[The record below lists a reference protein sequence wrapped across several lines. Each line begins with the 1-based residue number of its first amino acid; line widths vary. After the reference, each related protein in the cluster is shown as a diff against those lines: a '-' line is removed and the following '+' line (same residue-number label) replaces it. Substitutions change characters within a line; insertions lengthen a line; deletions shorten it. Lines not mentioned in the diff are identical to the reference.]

1 MENTDRRLA
10 LRTLLAVAAC
20 LSTLPAR
27 AQQAAPK
34 LIKIIAPVSNGAT
47 FDQAARVL
55 AHSLGKQLGSTVIV
69 ENRAGAGGTIGTRL
83 VVNAAPDGATLLLAG
98 QGMISIAPHVM
109 PNLGFDPIAGLV
121 PVAPVG
127 VMRALLVVAGDSP
140 IHSVADLV
148 QAGHVPG
155 GTINFGS
162 GGNGSG
168 SHLMGEMLN
177 ARLGTHF
184 QHVAYQ
190 GISPMVMALAAN
202 QVQLAFVG
210 AVDSM
215 QLIKSGKLRA
225 IACPMSVRDWQLPD
239 VPTLKELGYG
249 DDWLPYW
256 VALFAPRAVP
266 APVVAELRGA
276 MTAVLK
282 EPSTI
287 QALKDLGMIQDQRS
301 IEEFTPVIAQDSA
314 TASRLIKSINLKP

>member
-1 MENTDRRLA
+1 MNIDKRGA
-10 LRTLLAVAAC
+10 LRALLATAAW
-20 LSTLPAR
+20 LSTSGVQ
-27 AQQAAPK
+27 AQPAAPR

-55 AHSLGKQLGSTVIV
+55 AHSLGKQLGTTVIV
-69 ENRAGAGGTIGTRL
+69 ENRTGAGGTIGTRV
-83 VVNAAPDGATLLLAG
+83 VVNAPPDGATLLLAG

-121 PVAPVG
+121 PIVPVG
-127 VMRALLVVAGDSP
+127 VMRGLLVVAGDSS
-140 IHSVADLV
+140 IHSMADLV
-148 QAGHVPG
+148 QAARTPG
-155 GTINFGS
+155 ATINFGS
-162 GGNGSG
+162 GGIGSG

-177 ARLGTHF
+177 ARLGSHL

-190 GISPMVMALAAN
+190 GISPMLMGLAAN

-215 QLIKSGKLRA
+215 QLIKAGKLRA
-225 IACPMSVRDWQLPD
+225 IASSMSVRDWQLPD

-249 DDWLPYW
+249 EDWLPYW
-256 VALFAPRAVP
+256 VALFAPRSTP

-282 EPSTI
+282 EPSI
-287 QALKDLGMIQDQRS
+287 AQALKDLGMIPEQRS
-301 IEEFTPVIAQDSA
+301 TEEFTPVIAQDSA
-314 TASRLIKSINLKP
+314 TAARLIKSLNIKP